1 MSDIKDIKREKL
13 ALISQTLSIGFQ
25 VLHTAHSP
33 PHGLSWLLAQGK
45 TCTAYI

>member
-1 MSDIKDIKREKL
+1 MKQEKC
-13 ALISQTLSIGFQ
+13 AQVSQTLSLGFQ
-25 VLHTAHSP
+25 VLHTAHPS